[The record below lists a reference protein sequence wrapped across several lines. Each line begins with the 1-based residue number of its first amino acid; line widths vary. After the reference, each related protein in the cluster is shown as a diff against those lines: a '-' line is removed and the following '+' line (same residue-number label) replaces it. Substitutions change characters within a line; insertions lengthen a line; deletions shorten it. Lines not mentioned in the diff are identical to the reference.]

1 MLFNYYLLYIC
12 KSPIGDMCYELLVVH
27 FQVIKLDRAFTL
39 VLSADENN
47 AEKIQSVR
55 GQE

>member
-1 MLFNYYLLYIC
+1 MLYNYSLLYIC
-12 KSPIGDMCYELLVVH
+12 KSPIGDMCCELLVVH
-27 FQVIKLDRAFTL
+27 FIACHLAFTL

-47 AEKIQSVR
+47 AEKIQSAR